1 MKLKPF
7 GTLILIKVTPDE
19 TDTKTQS
26 GIIMTDTVKH
36 DTPLIAEVMSVGF
49 DNGKGIQA
57 GDAILLPRDAS
68 FMPLDNILPNADD
81 GSEYRL
87 ILPNVIIGILTD

>member
-19 TDTKTQS
+19 NDTVTQS
-26 GIIMTDTVKH
+26 GIIMPDTVKH
-36 DTPLIAEVMSVGF
+36 NTPLIAEVLSVGF
-49 DNGKGIQA
+49 DNGKAIKS
-57 GDAILLPRDAS
+57 GDMILVPRDAS
-68 FMPLDNILPNADD
+68 FMPLDNILPNAED

-87 ILPNVIIGILTD
+87 IMPNVIIGVIIE